1 VALASA
7 PSVPVTSVNRGD
19 TVHWSIVVTNNSQ
32 TPVTNGSLTDAL
44 PAGFTYVSATPSP
57 TSAPAVGVNG
67 TVTWS
72 GLSFPISGPTQTQTF
87 AIDAVA
93 TTAGSFTNTGTITS
107 TEAATVSASA
117 NLFVSGPILALTKT
131 ANTNTVV
138 APTNVTFTMEY
149 ANVGN
154 ANATLTYFGD
164 SIPTGYTFV
173 SATSS
178 AGGTCVSN
186 GVIAGTVTAG
196 GSGYTSTPTVS
207 ITGGGG
213 T

>member
-72 GLSFPISGPTQTQTF
+72 GLSFPTSGLTQTQTF
-87 AIDAVA
+87 TIDAVA

-117 NLFVSGPILALTKT
+117 NLFVSGPILAINKT
-131 ANTNTVV
+131 ANTSLIV
-138 APTNVTFTMEY
+138 APGNVTFTIEY

-154 ANATLTYFGD
+154 ASATLTYLGD
-164 SIPTGYTFV
+164 SIPTGYTYV
-173 SATSS
+173 SGTPSG
-178 AGGTCVSN
+178 AGSCVSN
-186 GVIAGTVTAG
+186 GVITINVTAG
-196 GSGYTSTPTVS
+196 GSGYTSAP
-207 ITGGGG
+207 
-213 T
+213 